1 MQKQKKNIVK
11 LLSAGLA
18 ASMVTAGVLPVF
30 AQEETAENKPVRLVA
45 YLDKEEG
52 SDKNKGT
59 SQTEALKSLKAV
71 REYFQ
76 EKEESLPDAEK
87 TEASDIQR
95 VLVLCQ
101 DTELTEQEKE
111 ELKEYSFPVLSFQ
124 EFLKLLEEEWKEQIL
139 PSPTPEPTKE
149 PEAEETPTPEP
160 TKEPEAEKTPTPEP
174 TKEPE
179 KEEEPEAEET
189 PTPEPTKEP
198 EKEEEPEAEKTP
210 APEAAKEPE
219 KKEEKPE
226 AEETP
231 TPEPTKEPEKE
242 EKPEA
247 AAAPRTRQEQPEQE
261 TVLTP
266 AAAPV
271 PTEPPAA
278 SVPAET
284 AVIQTAAL
292 QLRSLPGVDLVG
304 GGSQITVTPV
314 RPVEEEQQPAVN
326 QTTVS
331 DNQTDASNNQ
341 TAASDNQT
349 TTSNGSLTHHRP
361 AQAVPTGDVNYM
373 LPYTL
378 SAAVALLGGG
388 VLIRLRL
395 EKRRNLSRAL
405 VQKEREQ
412 FRKDCKIQ

>member
-139 PSPTPEPTKE
+139 PSPTPEPTK
-149 PEAEETPTPEP
+149 
-160 TKEPEAEKTPTPEP
+160 
-174 TKEPE
+174 
-179 KEEEPEAEET
+179 EPEAEET